1 MFKQTL
7 GAFFTSLALLLGSV
21 ALQEFCR
28 GKLLLRW
35 FNPMELVIGRDLVYR
50 DSFVNVFGMPVRLHS
65 FVVTGVLL
73 TVVIMICGIL
83 YLNRSYHHRVRR
95 RAQHASV

>member
-1 MFKQTL
+1 M
-7 GAFFTSLALLLGSV
+7 
-21 ALQEFCR
+21 
-28 GKLLLRW
+28 LLRW
-35 FNPMELVIGRDLVYR
+35 FNAMELVIGRELVYR

-95 RAQHASV
+95 RAQHVSV